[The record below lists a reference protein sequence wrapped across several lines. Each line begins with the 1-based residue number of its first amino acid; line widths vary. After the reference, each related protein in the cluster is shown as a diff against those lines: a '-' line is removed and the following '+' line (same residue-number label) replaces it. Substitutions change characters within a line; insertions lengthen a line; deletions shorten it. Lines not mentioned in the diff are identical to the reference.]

1 MSGSDETADN
11 QSANQGYPGPEAGDS
26 VAGEPQRT
34 VPKGKALKGV
44 QDPVELIGGPP
55 GDDGQA
61 RDLQQV
67 ATHFLVFHPF
77 FTYFVHLAT
86 RQSADG
92 RKKVETIVA
101 DFRASNGG
109 LYRFCVGADL
119 TLMVLVA
126 ALAVAAAG
134 YSAFKTIVL

>member
-1 MSGSDETADN
+1 MSEPDEITDS
-11 QSANQGYPGPEAGDS
+11 QSPNPGYPGPEAGDS
-26 VAGEPQRT
+26 VAGEPKRT
-34 VPKGKALKGV
+34 VPKGKALEGV
-44 QDPVELIGGPP
+44 RNRIELTGGPP

-61 RDLQQV
+61 RDLHQV

-101 DFRASNGG
+101 DFRASNDG
-109 LYRFCVGADL
+109 LYRFCVCADL
-119 TLMVLVA
+119 ILMVLVA

-134 YSAFKTIVL
+134 YSAFKTLVL